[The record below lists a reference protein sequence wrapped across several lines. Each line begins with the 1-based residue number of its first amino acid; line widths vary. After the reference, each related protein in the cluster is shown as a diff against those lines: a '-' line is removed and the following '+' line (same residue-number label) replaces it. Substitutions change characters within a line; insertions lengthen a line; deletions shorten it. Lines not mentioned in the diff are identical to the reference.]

1 MRGRRPTD
9 EERRLWLAATKD
21 VRPLKGPGRPDP
33 PGSKPGTE
41 PAGKTPTAP
50 PAHRMAQPATGRP
63 GHQALPPPL
72 VAHRTPQPGVDRRTA
87 ERVRKGRL
95 PIEARLDLHGMRK
108 AEAHHALIGFVEQSY
123 LLGRRMVLLITG
135 KGTFSGGPSVLRDQ
149 LPRWLNDPPLRP
161 KVLALQPAQPK
172 DGGDGAF
179 YLLLRR
185 HRGDSDQ
192 D

>member
-21 VRPLKGPGRPDP
+21 VRPLKGGERSAASGEP
-33 PGSKPGTE
+33 PGPE
-41 PAGKTPTAP
+41 PPRTAP
-50 PAHRMAQPATGRP
+50 AASPVHRIAQPATGRP
-63 GHQALPPPL
+63 GHQAPPVPL
-72 VAHRTPQPGVDRRTA
+72 VAHRAPQPGVDRRTA

-95 PIEARLDLHGMRK
+95 PIEARLDLHGMRR

-123 LLGRRMVLLITG
+123 LLGRRVVLLITG
-135 KGTFSGGPSVLRDQ
+135 KGTFSEGSSVLRDQ

-161 KVLALQPAQPK
+161 KILALQPAQPK

-185 HRGDSDQ
+185 HRQGRE
-192 D
+192 